1 MKTRRIAAELG
12 LGAISLY
19 SFGQLVPYVNN
30 NVKQS
35 LGNVFQNYRDPIGFV
50 YSLANLTIPNFA
62 LGFAE
67 MGLLLLS
74 AYSFYSAVK
83 NIVKSQI

>member
-30 NVKQS
+30 NVKQG
-35 LGNVFQNYRDPIGFV
+35 LGNVFQNYGDPMRFL
-50 YSLANLTIPNFA
+50 YSVANLTITNFA

-67 MGLLLLS
+67 MGLLLFS
-74 AYSFYSAVK
+74 AYSFYSAIK
-83 NIVKSQI
+83 NIVKS